1 MTKDT
6 AKNIGLAINLFI
18 VFLFA
23 FADDYLFK
31 TLNLEYFKFEYQ
43 DSFLWNISHK
53 ILDGFLPEMVI
64 AGIVA
69 AITAYLL
76 YLSWNCR
83 ACTGSVISKMLGRDS

>member
-43 DSFLWNISHK
+43 DSFLWNITHK
-53 ILDGFLPEMVI
+53 LFDGLLPEMVT
-64 AGIVA
+64 AGIVV
-69 AITAYLL
+69 AITAYLI
-76 YLSWNCR
+76 YLSWKCR
-83 ACTGSVISKMLGRDS
+83 ACTGSLIFKYHLLK

>member
-6 AKNIGLAINLFI
+6 TNNIGLAINLFI
-18 VFLFA
+18 VFLFTC
-23 FADDYLFK
+23 ADDYLFK
-31 TLNLEYFKFEYQ
+31 TANLEYFKFEFK

-64 AGIVA
+64 AVIVA

-83 ACTGSVISKMLGRDS
+83 ACTGSLIRKITGDSF

>member
-1 MTKDT
+1 MTKNT
-6 AKNIGLAINLFI
+6 ANNIGLAINLFI
-18 VFLFA
+18 VFLFTC
-23 FADDYLFK
+23 ADDYLFK
-31 TLNLEYFKFEYQ
+31 TANLEYFKFEFK

-83 ACTGSVISKMLGRDS
+83 ACTGSLIRKITGDS

>member
-6 AKNIGLAINLFI
+6 TNNIGLAINLFI
-18 VFLFA
+18 VFLFTC
-23 FADDYLFK
+23 ADDYLFK
-31 TLNLEYFKFEYQ
+31 TANLEYFKFEFK

-83 ACTGSVISKMLGRDS
+83 ACTGSLIRKITGNS

>member
-23 FADDYLFK
+23 FTDDYLFK

-43 DSFLWNISHK
+43 DSFLWNITHK
-53 ILDGFLPEMVI
+53 LFDALLPEMVT
-64 AGIVA
+64 AGIVV
-69 AITAYLL
+69 AITVYLI
-76 YLSWNCR
+76 YLSWKCR
-83 ACTGSVISKMLGRDS
+83 SCTGSLITKITGDS

>member
-6 AKNIGLAINLFI
+6 TNNIGLAINLFI
-18 VFLFA
+18 VFLFTC
-23 FADDYLFK
+23 ADDYLFK
-31 TLNLEYFKFEYQ
+31 TANLEYFKFEFK

-83 ACTGSVISKMLGRDS
+83 ACTGSLITKITGNS

>member
-1 MTKDT
+1 MTKNT

-18 VFLFA
+18 VFLFTC
-23 FADDYLFK
+23 ADDYLFK
-31 TLNLEYFKFEYQ
+31 TANLEYFKFEFK

-69 AITAYLL
+69 GITAYLL

-83 ACTGSVISKMLGRDS
+83 ACTGNLITKITGDS

>member
-6 AKNIGLAINLFI
+6 TNNIGLAINLFI
-18 VFLFA
+18 VFLFTC
-23 FADDYLFK
+23 ADDYLFK
-31 TLNLEYFKFEYQ
+31 TANLEYFKFEFK

-64 AGIVA
+64 AGIVG

-83 ACTGSVISKMLGRDS
+83 SCTGSLIRKITGDS

>member
-6 AKNIGLAINLFI
+6 ANNIGLVINLFI

-43 DSFLWNISHK
+43 DSFLWNITHK
-53 ILDGFLPEMVI
+53 LFDELLPEMVT
-64 AGIVA
+64 AGIVV
-69 AITAYLL
+69 AITAYLI
-76 YLSWNCR
+76 YLSWKCR
-83 ACTGSVISKMLGRDS
+83 SCTGSLITKITGDS

>member
-6 AKNIGLAINLFI
+6 ANNIGLVINLFI

-23 FADDYLFK
+23 CADDYLFK
-31 TLNLEYFKFEYQ
+31 TANLEYFKFEFK

-83 ACTGSVISKMLGRDS
+83 ACTGSLITKITGNS

>member
-23 FADDYLFK
+23 CADDYLFK
-31 TLNLEYFKFEYQ
+31 TANLEYFKFEFK
-43 DSFLWNISHK
+43 DSFLWNITHK
-53 ILDGFLPEMVI
+53 ILDGFWPENVEL
-64 AGIVA
+64 IVV

-76 YLSWNCR
+76 YLSWSCR
-83 ACTGSVISKMLGRDS
+83 GCTGNFITKITGNS

>member
-6 AKNIGLAINLFI
+6 TNNIGLAINLLI
-18 VFLFA
+18 VFLFTC
-23 FADDYLFK
+23 ADDYLFK
-31 TLNLEYFKFEYQ
+31 TANLEYFKFEFK

-64 AGIVA
+64 AVIVA

-83 ACTGSVISKMLGRDS
+83 ACTGSLIRKITGDSF

>member
-6 AKNIGLAINLFI
+6 TNNIGLAINLLI
-18 VFLFA
+18 VFLFTC
-23 FADDYLFK
+23 ADDYLFK
-31 TLNLEYFKFEYQ
+31 TANLEYFKFEFK

-53 ILDGFLPEMVI
+53 MLDGFLPEMVI

-83 ACTGSVISKMLGRDS
+83 ACTGSLITKITGNS

>member
-18 VFLFA
+18 VFLFTC
-23 FADDYLFK
+23 ADDYLFK
-31 TLNLEYFKFEYQ
+31 TLNLEYFKFEFK

-69 AITAYLL
+69 AIAAYLL

-83 ACTGSVISKMLGRDS
+83 ACTGSLIRKITGDS

>member
-6 AKNIGLAINLFI
+6 ANNIGLAINLFI
-18 VFLFA
+18 VFLFTC
-23 FADDYLFK
+23 ADDYLFK
-31 TLNLEYFKFEYQ
+31 TANLEYFKFEFK

-76 YLSWNCR
+76 YLSWKCR
-83 ACTGSVISKMLGRDS
+83 SCTGSLITKITGDS

>member
-6 AKNIGLAINLFI
+6 TNNIGLAINLLI

-43 DSFLWNISHK
+43 DSFLWNITHK
-53 ILDGFLPEMVI
+53 LFDGLLPEMVT
-64 AGIVA
+64 AGIVV
-69 AITAYLL
+69 AITAYLI
-76 YLSWNCR
+76 YLSWKCR
-83 ACTGSVISKMLGRDS
+83 SCTGSLITKITGDS

>member
-23 FADDYLFK
+23 CADDYLFK
-31 TLNLEYFKFEYQ
+31 TANLEYFKFEFK

-53 ILDGFLPEMVI
+53 ILDGFLPEMII
-64 AGIVA
+64 AGIVVGNNC
-69 AITAYLL
+69 LS
-76 YLSWNCR
+76 YLSFMEMQILYRESNY
-83 ACTGSVISKMLGRDS
+83 

>member
-1 MTKDT
+1 MTKNT
-6 AKNIGLAINLFI
+6 ANNIGLAINLFI
-18 VFLFA
+18 VFLFTC
-23 FADDYLFK
+23 ADDYLFK
-31 TLNLEYFKFEYQ
+31 TANLEYFKFEFK

-83 ACTGSVISKMLGRDS
+83 ACTGSLIRKITGNS